1 MPFDAAMLT
10 ASVYEMKNE
19 LIGARVEKIT
29 VPSREE
35 VIFSF
40 HNVKDGKSFTSKL
53 LISTFPD
60 NSCVHLTRI
69 SRENPAVPS
78 SFCLMLRKNLI
89 GARVSEIE
97 QLGFERAVM
106 LTFTATDEMGYP
118 TTRYIVAETMGKYS
132 NLILLNNEKRILLAS
147 RLIDISLNSKRPVL
161 TGMRYENP
169 PVQDKRDPLSETRE
183 AFISNY
189 TDELL
194 PDKFIIKSYYGFSPL
209 ISREIAHKAGAST
222 DSSGYKSALCDAF
235 FEVTA
240 RINNKDFTPTLLTD
254 KNGNAVDFSFMPITQ
269 YGDEY
274 TSVAFNSVGEMLD
287 RYSEEKNRAAS
298 VKAKASDLLRAIQ
311 NAEKRLTKKMQILLE
326 DIEESKDAEKYRA
339 EGELITA
346 NIYRLKKG
354 DSKVLLTDY
363 STYPP
368 TEKEVELI
376 TNKNPQQNAAIRF
389 KRYTKLKNG
398 KEHATKQL
406 SIAKDELEY
415 IERVR
420 YSLERAD
427 SESAL
432 SEIRAEL
439 ESTGYISKK
448 ATKKPQKQQKPKP
461 DTYKTSGG
469 YTVYC
474 GKNNIQNEFVTFK
487 LGAKGDIWFHAK
499 DIAGSHVLMVTGGEE
514 PSARDYTD
522 AAMIA
527 AVNSSA
533 KGSAAVEVDY
543 TKCENVKKPNG
554 SKIGFVI
561 YKTNYSTSVLRDEA
575 YVKGLKVN

>member
-1 MPFDAAMLT
+1 MPFDAAMLS

-35 VIFSF
+35 VIISF
-40 HNVKDGKSFTSKL
+40 HNVKDGRSFSSKL

-60 NSCVHLTRI
+60 NSCVHITKI

-89 GARVSEIE
+89 GARVTEIE

-106 LTFTATDEMGYP
+106 FSFSTTDEMGYP
-118 TTRYIVAETMGKYS
+118 TFRYIVAETMGKYS
-132 NLILLNNEKRILLAS
+132 NLILLSEDKRILLAS
-147 RLIDISLNSKRPVL
+147 CLIDISLNSKRPVL

-209 ISREIAHKAGAST
+209 ISREIAHRAEAST
-222 DSSGYKSALCDAF
+222 DSKEYKNALYNAF
-235 FEVTA
+235 FEVTT
-240 RINNKDFTPTLLTD
+240 RINNKDFTPTLLSD
-254 KNGNAVDFSFMPITQ
+254 KNGNVVDFSFMPIKQ

-274 TSVAFNSVGEMLD
+274 VSEAFESVSEMLD
-287 RYSEEKNRAAS
+287 RYSEEKNRAAG
-298 VKAKASDLLRAIQ
+298 VKSKASDLLRAIQ
-311 NAEKRLTKKMQILLE
+311 NAEKRLTKKIQILLE

-354 DSKVLLTDY
+354 DAKVLLTDY

-368 TEKEVELI
+368 SEREVELI

-389 KRYTKLKNG
+389 KKYSKLKSG

-406 SIAKDELEY
+406 EIARDELEY

-420 YSLERAD
+420 YSLDRAD

-432 SEIRAEL
+432 AEIRAEL

-448 ATKKPQKQQKPKP
+448 QNKKPQKQQKPKP

-474 GKNNIQNEFVTFK
+474 GKNNIQNEYVTFK
-487 LGAKGDIWFHAK
+487 IGSKGDIWFHAK
-499 DIAGSHVLMVTGGEE
+499 DMPGSHVLMVTNGEE
-514 PSARDYTD
+514 PSAKDYTD

-533 KGSAAVEVDY
+533 KGNAAVEIDY
-543 TKCENVKKPNG
+543 TRCENVKKPNG

-561 YKTNYSTSVLRDEA
+561 YKTNYSTSVMRDEA